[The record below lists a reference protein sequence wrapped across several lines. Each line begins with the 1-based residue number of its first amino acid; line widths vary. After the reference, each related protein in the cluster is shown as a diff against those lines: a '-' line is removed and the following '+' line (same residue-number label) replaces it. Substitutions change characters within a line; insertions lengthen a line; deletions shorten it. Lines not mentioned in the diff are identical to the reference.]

1 MKRFLL
7 ISPLFLFL
15 LTGCPE
21 KDQIKNM
28 NQTELEKLDQCIDDQ
43 KAKGLSI
50 VECVKDLKKSTDT
63 KSSPSINNDSKTE
76 VKGNKGNSTKSNK
89 KIKSK
94 ESNQSKTELDKI
106 DECINRMKAK
116 KLPYFKC
123 LQK

>member
-28 NQTELEKLDQCIDDQ
+28 NQTEFEKLDQCINDQ
-43 KAKGLSI
+43 TAKGLPI
-50 VECVKDLKKSTDT
+50 LECGKDLKKSTDI
-63 KSSPSINNDSKTE
+63 KSTPSTKTE
-76 VKGNKGNSTKSNK
+76 VKDKKGSSTKSNTK
-89 KIKSK
+89 LILN
-94 ESNQSKTELDKI
+94 EPTQSKTELDKI

>member
-1 MKRFLL
+1 MRRL
-7 ISPLFLFL
+7 IILSPLFLFL

-28 NQTELEKLDQCIDDQ
+28 NQTELEKLDQCINDQ

-50 VECVKDLKKSTDT
+50 LECGKDLKKSTDT
-63 KSSPSINNDSKTE
+63 KSNPTSSNNSKTE
-76 VKGNKGNSTKSNK
+76 VKGNKGSSTKSNK

-94 ESNQSKTELDKI
+94 ESNQSKTELNKI

>member
-1 MKRFLL
+1 MRRL
-7 ISPLFLFL
+7 IILSPLFLFL

-43 KAKGLSI
+43 KAKGLPI
-50 VECVKDLKKSTDT
+50 LECGKDLKKSTDS
-63 KSSPSINNDSKTE
+63 KSTPSTTTE
-76 VKGNKGNSTKSNK
+76 VKEKEGSSTKSNTK
-89 KIKSK
+89 LKSN
-94 ESNQSKTELDKI
+94 EPNQSKTELDKI

>member
-1 MKRFLL
+1 MKRLL
-7 ISPLFLFL
+7 LLSPLFLFL

-21 KDQIKNM
+21 KDEIKNM
-28 NQTELEKLDQCIDDQ
+28 NQTELEKLDQCINDQ

-50 VECVKDLKKSTDT
+50 LECGNDLKKSTDST
-63 KSSPSINNDSKTE
+63 STPSTKTE
-76 VKGNKGNSTKSNK
+76 VKEKKASSTKSK
-89 KIKSK
+89 TKLKTK
-94 ESNQSKTELDKI
+94 VPTQSKSELDKI

>member
-28 NQTELEKLDQCIDDQ
+28 NQTELEKLDQCINDQ
-43 KAKGLSI
+43 KAKGLPI
-50 VECVKDLKKSTDT
+50 LECGKDLKKSTDT
-63 KSSPSINNDSKTE
+63 KSNPTSSNDSKTE
-76 VKGNKGNSTKSNK
+76 VKGNKGSSTKSNK